1 MKSLIGKLVSG
12 KKNRYKEDGFD
23 LDMTYITP
31 RIVAMS
37 WPASGAGV

>member
-12 KKNRYKEDGFD
+12 KKNRYQEDGFN

-37 WPASGAGV
+37 WPASSTGV